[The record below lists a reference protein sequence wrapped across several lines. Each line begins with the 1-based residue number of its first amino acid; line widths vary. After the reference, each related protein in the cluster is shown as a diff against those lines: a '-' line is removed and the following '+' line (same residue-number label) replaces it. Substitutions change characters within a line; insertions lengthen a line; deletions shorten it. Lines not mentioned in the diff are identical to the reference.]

1 MIYWYNCS
9 MPRIPSVLIQTLV
22 YIGSE
27 AQGLSIVLVA
37 LRGSTPPP
45 FIRLNLVAGRVYFT
59 FWWLYLSPIER
70 KVYTLW
76 AYELSNYGWSYKSCI
91 TLRTLNNGNHGI
103 FHIMGNA
110 GFISSTVYQ
119 GLGFRGFVNCWGGVS
134 SISINPVRLESWP
147 LL

>member
-1 MIYWYNCS
+1 

-59 FWWLYLSPIER
+59 FW
-70 KVYTLW
+70 
-76 AYELSNYGWSYKSCI
+76 
-91 TLRTLNNGNHGI
+91 
-103 FHIMGNA
+103 
-110 GFISSTVYQ
+110 
-119 GLGFRGFVNCWGGVS
+119 
-134 SISINPVRLESWP
+134 
-147 LL
+147 